1 MHLTDC
7 FMELL
12 AYAIHFLRTAAVRQ
26 PPYGEVRKEI
36 DLLLAQSE
44 SAFRRCSFSR
54 DEYELARF
62 AVCAWIDEAVLSS
75 AWSEKG
81 LWLREQLQR
90 LHYNTTEA
98 GEEFFDRL
106 NALGLHQ
113 REVREVFY
121 LCLALGFTGKYCKPG
136 DEYQLEQVKTAQ
148 LKLLVG
154 SSVGLPSLERTELFP
169 EAYPAAA
176 PTLAP
181 ARRRLGFSPLVAACC
196 AGPAVLFIILF
207 LVYRF
212 TLSGVGENFIRTV
225 PY

>member
-7 FMELL
+7 FTELV
-12 AYAIHFLRTAAVRQ
+12 AYVTHFLRTAAVRQ
-26 PPYGEVRKEI
+26 PSYQEVRREI
-36 DLLLAQSE
+36 DLLLASGE
-44 SAFRRCSFSR
+44 SCVRREGFSR
-54 DEYELARF
+54 DDFELARF

-75 AWSEKG
+75 AWSEKS

-98 GEEFFDRL
+98 GEEFFTRL

-113 REVREVFY
+113 REVREVYY
-121 LCLALGFTGKYCKPG
+121 LCLALGFTGRFCKPG

-169 EAYPAAA
+169 EAYPAGA
-176 PTLAP
+176 PAMAP
-181 ARRRLGFSPLVAACC
+181 ARRRVGFSPLAAVCL
-196 AGPAVLFIILF
+196 AGPAVFFVILF
-207 LVYRF
+207 FVYRF
-212 TLSGVGENFIRTV
+212 TLSGVGENFLRTV

>member
-7 FMELL
+7 FMELV
-12 AYAIHFLRTAAVRQ
+12 AYVTHFLRTAAVRQ
-26 PPYGEVRKEI
+26 SPYPEVRREI
-36 DLLLAQSE
+36 DLLLAAGE
-44 SAFRRCSFSR
+44 SLVKREGFSR
-54 DEYELARF
+54 DDYDLARF

-75 AWSEKG
+75 AWNEKS

-98 GEEFFDRL
+98 GEEFFTRL
-106 NALGLHQ
+106 SALGLHQ
-113 REVREVFY
+113 REVREVYY
-121 LCLALGFTGKYCKPG
+121 LCLALGFTGKFCKPG

-169 EAYPAAA
+169 EAYPGEA
-176 PTLAP
+176 PALAP
-181 ARRRLGFSPLVAACC
+181 SRRRAGFSPLAAACL
-196 AGPAVLFIILF
+196 AGPAVLFVILF
-207 LVYRF
+207 FVYRF
-212 TLSGVGENFIRTV
+212 TLSGVGENFLRTV

>member
-7 FMELL
+7 FMELV
-12 AYAIHFLRTAAVRQ
+12 AYVTHFLRTAAVRQ
-26 PPYGEVRKEI
+26 PPYTEVRREI
-36 DLLLAQSE
+36 DLLLAAGE
-44 SAFRRCSFSR
+44 SLVKREGFSR
-54 DEYELARF
+54 DDYDLARF

-75 AWSEKG
+75 AWNEKS

-98 GEEFFDRL
+98 GEEFFTRL
-106 NALGLHQ
+106 SALGLHQ
-113 REVREVFY
+113 REVREVYY
-121 LCLALGFTGKYCKPG
+121 LCLALGFTGKFCKPG

-169 EAYPAAA
+169 EAYPGETPA
-176 PTLAP
+176 LAP
-181 ARRRLGFSPLVAACC
+181 ARRRAGFSPLAAACL
-196 AGPAVLFIILF
+196 AGPAVLFVILF
-207 LVYRF
+207 FVYRF
-212 TLSGVGENFIRTV
+212 TLSGVGENFLRTV

>member
-7 FMELL
+7 FMELV
-12 AYAIHFLRTAAVRQ
+12 AYVTHFLRTAPVRQ
-26 PPYGEVRKEI
+26 PSYPEVRREI
-36 DLLLAQSE
+36 DLLLAAGE
-44 SAFRRCSFSR
+44 SSVKREGFSR
-54 DEYELARF
+54 DDYDSARF

-75 AWSEKG
+75 SWNEKS

-98 GEEFFDRL
+98 GEEFFTRL
-106 NALGLHQ
+106 SALGLHQ
-113 REVREVFY
+113 REVREVYY

-169 EAYPAAA
+169 EAYPGETPA
-176 PTLAP
+176 LAQS
-181 ARRRLGFSPLVAACC
+181 RRGAGFSPLAAACL
-196 AGPAVLFIILF
+196 AGPAVLFVILF
-207 LVYRF
+207 FVYRF
-212 TLSGVGENFIRTV
+212 TLSGVGENFLRTV